1 MTLNEEIELL
11 RCGDWYDNLRG
22 AMTSKEYLNLGWAI
36 GDVLD
41 TLEMLRSLRP
51 VEETNAD
58 KFRAKSDEELAKWL
72 TDWDFCTDV
81 CSQQYTDS
89 PFKDK
94 CPGNCEEQA
103 LKWLQQPAE
112 EET

>member
-1 MTLNEEIELL
+1 MRNYKWMTFGTDEKGNFRVCS
-11 RCGDWYDNLRG
+11 RCNKKVY
-22 AMTSKEYLNLGWAI
+22 I
-36 GDVLD
+36 I
-41 TLEMLRSLRP
+41 
-51 VEETNAD
+51 TNAD
-58 KFRAKSDEELAKWL
+58 KIRAKSDEELAKWL

-94 CPGNCEEQA
+94 WPGNCEEQA

-112 EET
+112 EEKL